1 MKLSY
6 ILSTVVV
13 TTYLMFGVMGQAK
26 SEDVK
31 VSDELTIHYQQSGSG
46 DTAIIFIPGWT
57 MSTDVFV
64 HQLEHFAE
72 STQFRAITYDP
83 RGQGLS
89 TKTAEGHSYQ
99 QHGRDLAALI
109 AKLELKSVILAG
121 WSYGV
126 LDAMAYIHQFGTDKL
141 KALVLIDGTPKSSGN
156 DNAIEWVWFRN
167 DDADGYRQ
175 GFSMGA
181 VVDRKAMN
189 VEFAKWMLEDQSNV
203 NINWVENM
211 VNMTSNS
218 VAALTNELGAYLDYS
233 ADLKAL
239 EGKMPLLYVVREEWE
254 DIVLDWATANTPSA
268 KVVAMGK
275 HLMFWERHADFNAVL
290 DHFLTRLE

>member
-6 ILSTVVV
+6 ILSIVVV

-46 DTAIIFIPGWT
+46 DIAIIFIPGWT
-57 MSTDVFV
+57 MSTDVYV
-64 HQLEHFAE
+64 HQLEHFAK
-72 STQFRAITYDP
+72 STDFRAITYDP

-99 QHGRDLAALI
+99 QHGRDLAAFI
-109 AKLELKSVILAG
+109 DKLELKSVILAG

-126 LDAMAYIHQFGTDKL
+126 LDELAYIHQFGIDKL
-141 KALVLIDGTPKSSGN
+141 KAVVLIDGTPKSSGK
-156 DNAIEWVWFRN
+156 DNETEWVWFRN

-181 VVDRKAMN
+181 VVDRKGMN
-189 VEFAKWMLEDQSNV
+189 VEFAKWIPETN
-203 NINWVENM
+203 
-211 VNMTSNS
+211 
-218 VAALTNELGAYLDYS
+218 AALET
-233 ADLKAL
+233 
-239 EGKMPLLYVVREEWE
+239 
-254 DIVLDWATANTPSA
+254 
-268 KVVAMGK
+268 
-275 HLMFWERHADFNAVL
+275 
-290 DHFLTRLE
+290 